1 MRAFTVAVTGLALAV
16 AACGSYGTS
25 TVGVPNQAQAKVAS
39 VVLALPSASLVAGQ
53 SQRANVTLKDAHG
66 DRLTGR
72 HIVWSPSATSAAPVN
87 DSGDVLGV
95 SPGAATVSAVSEG
108 VAGQAGLTVV
118 PPAPA
123 SVARVL
129 VAVNPSAIVV
139 GQTARATASLLDSAG
154 NTLSGR
160 VVTWQSGSPSVATV
174 ASNGDVSAL
183 SPGSAII
190 TATSEGKTASATL
203 SVSAPAS
210 VPVASVSVSPS
221 SSNLQIGGT
230 VQLSAT
236 TRDANNNVLTGRV
249 VTWSSSNTG
258 VSTVSASG
266 LVTAVAAGNATVTAL
281 SETKSGTAAVAV
293 SAPAP
298 VPVAS
303 VSVSP
308 GTPSV

>member
-1 MRAFTVAVTGLALAV
+1 
-16 AACGSYGTS
+16 
-25 TVGVPNQAQAKVAS
+25 
-39 VVLALPSASLVAGQ
+39 
-53 SQRANVTLKDAHG
+53 
-66 DRLTGR
+66 
-72 HIVWSPSATSAAPVN
+72 
-87 DSGDVLGV
+87 
-95 SPGAATVSAVSEG
+95 
-108 VAGQAGLTVV
+108 
-118 PPAPA
+118 
-123 SVARVL
+123 
-129 VAVNPSAIVV
+129 
-139 GQTARATASLLDSAG
+139 
-154 NTLSGR
+154 
-160 VVTWQSGSPSVATV
+160 
-174 ASNGDVSAL
+174 
-183 SPGSAII
+183 
-190 TATSEGKTASATL
+190 L